1 MTQPTEYVHVGDGN
15 PDGTIIARSD
25 GLIGFYGIAPIVQR
39 PYTSSVHLS
48 SEIAS
53 STTFSTGHLAVVNE
67 IQKTFVALGIW
78 ATV

>member
-1 MTQPTEYVHVGDGN
+1 MAQPTEFVHAFDGN
-15 PDGTIIARSD
+15 PDGGIIAKSD
-25 GLIGFYGIAPIVQR
+25 GKIGFYGIAPIVQR

-53 STTFSTGHLAVVNE
+53 STTFSTAHLGVVNE